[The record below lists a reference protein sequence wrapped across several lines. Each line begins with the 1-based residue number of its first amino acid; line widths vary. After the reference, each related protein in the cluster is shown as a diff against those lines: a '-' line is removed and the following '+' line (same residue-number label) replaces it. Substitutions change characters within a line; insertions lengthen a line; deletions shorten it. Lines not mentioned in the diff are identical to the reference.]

1 MGDSSTVL
9 FIVLIIVANLCCSN
23 NWKGDDVMNIATK
36 AALSALS
43 GIKIASGYSLKG
55 SGNIIGYTGKGIKYV
70 GEKVEHGG
78 FAMAKF
84 GGEMVDSGFLAWK
97 IASGALSE
105 EQLQNIVN
113 EAEAKAEA
121 VEAEVV
127 DNTEATGLANLK
139 EAATKAAETAMQAV
153 ADVIKNA
160 EAKAETVTATTAKTE
175 TKSAAEREMT
185 PAEMAE
191 AYC

>member
-1 MGDSSTVL
+1 
-9 FIVLIIVANLCCSN
+9 
-23 NWKGDDVMNIATK
+23 MNIATK

-43 GIKIASGYSLKG
+43 SIKIASGYSLKG

-127 DNTEATGLANLK
+127 DGADGLENLK
-139 EAATKAAETAMQAV
+139 AAATKAAETAMQAV

-160 EAKAETVTATTAKTE
+160 EAKAETVTATPAKTE

>member
-1 MGDSSTVL
+1 
-9 FIVLIIVANLCCSN
+9 
-23 NWKGDDVMNIATK
+23 MNIATK

-43 GIKIASGYSLKG
+43 GVKIASGYSLKG
-55 SGNIIGYTGKGIKYV
+55 SGNIIGYAGKGIKYV

-105 EQLQNIVN
+105 EELQAIVN
-113 EAEAKAEA
+113 EGEQKKETIN
-121 VEAEVV
+121 AEVV
-127 DNTEATGLANLK
+127 EDAEATGLANLK
-139 EAATKAAETAMQAV
+139 EAATKAAETAMEAV
-153 ADVIKNA
+153 AQAIK
-160 EAKAETVTATTAKTE
+160 TVEEKTATVETTKTAEKE
-175 TKSAAEREMT
+175 AEMS

>member
-1 MGDSSTVL
+1 
-9 FIVLIIVANLCCSN
+9 
-23 NWKGDDVMNIATK
+23 MNIATK

-43 GIKIASGYSLKG
+43 GVKIASGYSLKG
-55 SGNIIGYTGKGIKYV
+55 SGNVIGYAGKGIKYV
-70 GEKVEHGG
+70 GEKVENGG

-105 EQLQNIVN
+105 EELQAIVDG
-113 EAEAKAEA
+113 AEKKETIN
-121 VEAEVV
+121 AEVV
-127 DNTEATGLANLK
+127 EDAEATGLANLK
-139 EAATKAAETAMQAV
+139 EAAQKAAETAMEAV
-153 ADVIKNA
+153 AQAIKTV
-160 EAKAETVTATTAKTE
+160 EEKTVTVETAKTADKE
-175 TKSAAEREMT
+175 VEMT

>member
-1 MGDSSTVL
+1 
-9 FIVLIIVANLCCSN
+9 
-23 NWKGDDVMNIATK
+23 MNIATK

-43 GIKIASGYSLKG
+43 GVKIASGYSLKG

-127 DNTEATGLANLK
+127 DDNKAGLENLK
-139 EAATKAAETAMQAV
+139 AAATKAAETAMQAV

-175 TKSAAEREMT
+175 TKSAAEHEMT

>member
-1 MGDSSTVL
+1 
-9 FIVLIIVANLCCSN
+9 
-23 NWKGDDVMNIATK
+23 MNIATK

-43 GIKIASGYSLKG
+43 GVKIASGYGLKG
-55 SGNIIGYTGKGIKYV
+55 SGLGIGYLGKGIKWT

-113 EAEAKAEA
+113 ETEAKAEA

-127 DNTEATGLANLK
+127 DETDANGLANLK
-139 EAATKAAETAMQAV
+139 VAATKAAETAMQAV
-153 ADVIKNA
+153 ADVIKNV
-160 EAKAETVTATTAKTE
+160 EAKAETATATTAKAE
-175 TKSAAEREMT
+175 SKSAEREMT